1 MDMNTTAQSI
11 RKRLEDITTT
21 PALLSIRSTELTMD
35 KDLSQ
40 IDEKNMKDL
49 VTKLAGLDIRV
60 IKTPTGIEFTWSE
73 EDEGEERFEVPEE
86 EEAEE
91 EATQRPPTTTRGGR
105 TGPTG
110 TRGGRRGTGMRGGRP
125 RPRPEPLKNIEVS
138 QIKTFSEVLQNI
150 TAQRLAYENWTRKK
164 LVLVGANQPVE
175 RALSR
180 INTHNILSLPVVD
193 DSNSNGA
200 VIGLL
205 DVLDIIS
212 ALSEPWET
220 TGRPQKREI
229 LFTSISDIMTKKKK
243 PYLSG
248 IHYYS
253 ASRSDSTICTESN
266 FSGYDC
272 GSHFREEFL
281 STRKTRRNGCWP
293 INRE

>member
-1 MDMNTTAQSI
+1 MRRLNLLK
-11 RKRLEDITTT
+11 KRLEDITTS
-21 PALLSIRSTELTMD
+21 PALLTVRTTEIMMD

-40 IDEKNMKDL
+40 MDEKNMKDL
-49 VTKLAGLDIRV
+49 ISKLASLDVRV
-60 IKTPTGIEFTWSE
+60 TKTPTGIEFGWSE

-91 EATQRPPTTTRGGR
+91 EATQKPPQPGRGGR

-110 TRGGRRGTGMRGGRP
+110 SQRGGRRGSGARGGRP
-125 RPRPEPLKNIEVS
+125 RPRPESLKNIDVS
-138 QIKTFSEVLQNI
+138 QIHSFPEVLQNI
-150 TAQRLAYENWTRKK
+150 TAQRLAFENWTRKK

-193 DSNSNGA
+193 DSNANGA

-229 LFTSISDIMTKKKK
+229 LFTPISDIMTKKKK
-243 PYLSG
+243 PDLYG
-248 IHYYS
+248 IDYHFD
-253 ASRSDSTICTESN
+253 SRGD
-266 FSGYDC
+266 
-272 GSHFREEFL
+272 
-281 STRKTRRNGCWP
+281 
-293 INRE
+293 